1 MDPAGLKWL
10 AKKEMERVK
19 DEFAKNIKQQSTSS
33 YLIKLDGMSYVHVR
47 HASLNNF
54 TAHNKLQLGR

>member
-10 AKKEMERVK
+10 AEKEMERVK

-47 HASLNNF
+47 HN
-54 TAHNKLQLGR
+54 QEI